1 MFKRIQQLFNKI
13 GIPLRRFG
21 SREAGGASGARRAT
35 STTPRYVLVLSGGG
49 TRGFYT
55 LGVLKALEE
64 AGLREQI
71 DAIYGISVGAIIASY
86 RASGRK
92 AQDLF
97 ESFKDLNISP
107 TNWLNLLPTKNFL
120 KTKVLQE
127 RFKRDLPQTFEALK
141 IPTYI
146 GATDMNTAELIIF
159 HEGKLLEP
167 LLGSMALPGVFPSIK
182 YQSYLLNDGGIID
195 NFPTTLAQQHY
206 PNHKIIGVALNKFK
220 EDKNPKNLIQT
231 LITAYA
237 IVMRKDLVQRSREIE
252 ISFYE
257 TIECGILELDRK
269 KRTKAF
275 DQGYLSGKKIF
286 GK

>member
-1 MFKRIQQLFNKI
+1 MK
-13 GIPLRRFG
+13 
-21 SREAGGASGARRAT
+21 S
-35 STTPRYVLVLSGGG
+35 
-49 TRGFYT
+49 
-55 LGVLKALEE
+55 
-64 AGLREQI
+64 QI

-97 ESFKDLNISP
+97 DTFKELNSSP

-120 KTKVLQE
+120 KTKILQE
-127 RFKRDLPQTFEALK
+127 RFKQDLPQAFEALK

-146 GATDMNTAELIIF
+146 GATDMNTAELIMF
-159 HEGKLLEP
+159 HEGRLLEP
-167 LLGSMALPGVFPSIK
+167 ILGSMALPGVFPAVK
-182 YQSYLLNDGGIID
+182 YQNYLLNDGGIID
-195 NFPTTLAQQHY
+195 NFPTVLAQEQY

-220 EDKNPKNLIQT
+220 EGKNPKNLIQT

-237 IVMRKDLVQRSREIE
+237 IVMRKDLVQRSKSIE

-269 KRTKAF
+269 KRSKIF
-275 DQGYLSGKKIF
+275 EQGYASGKRKF
-286 GK
+286 RSSYQTQH